1 MQSFTRWYTE
11 QSEFLDERPD
21 LATDWKWLILVSALA
36 YGIAVVLRLAE
47 APAWD
52 LPIFQVN
59 GERIMATHDTYSW
72 LAGAKGI
79 NQYSVFGLSA
89 LLRGLSALTGA
100 PYWKIAFWAPAY
112 LAGFTA
118 IVCTFWGWLVGGRR
132 PAIVAGV
139 LGAISPGFFFRSR
152 LGYFDTD
159 VFTLLMPLTIGLF
172 LAFLLAPC
180 CARAWRPSAA
190 ERDKAP
196 ELPNFLPWAALCF
209 GLFTR
214 VAHFAHDDV
223 QLVGVALFWI
233 ATLVGMATALPG
245 RRVAI
250 LALLVVYGMAA
261 YGGTRHYSMGMIQ
274 DPTKLDLMS
283 LALSAG
289 LAFVLHKRPQPLR
302 ALLNN
307 PALWLALFAALLF
320 LGDLLAPIGP
330 VSAKI
335 LGYFKPALDSV
346 GGGAG
351 GAAGPQYPGITQ
363 SIREAKNV
371 ADWTMFFSGVSA
383 GTVAGLLGLLG
394 FFLALVF
401 RPALAL
407 MLPLAVLGFLSLK
420 MGVRFAMFGGPAFA
434 LGLGMVVHWSLKL
447 VFHRTGVNPR
457 ALTLAQILTAGV
469 CLISYASIYKDFK
482 PTPVLGAP
490 HAEAL
495 QKLKAIAPK
504 GAEVWTW
511 WDFGYATQYYAERMT
526 PTDGGKHAGRDIYPT
541 ALALTTPSFRQAAQV
556 ITLSASLNHDPASRW
571 DTLPASDVKT
581 ALESMAQVDQPQQPT
596 PPQYFVACWENVGL
610 LHWISYYGSWDLV
623 TGKGRNAKVQT
634 LNDAFNVDA
643 ARGLLVLRSSGPIPI
658 SSVDYLS
665 TQGTKRARFGFN
677 PGAPHLVI
685 NDGTKQAVLMDDM
698 AYDSMAV
705 QLLVGE
711 ASRPEQARYF
721 KLVYDGFPYV
731 RIYQILPPANQA
743 QGQEEAFK
751 Q

>member
-11 QSEFLDERPD
+11 QSEFLDERPN
-21 LATDWKWLILVSALA
+21 LSTDWKWLVLVSVLS
-36 YGIAVVLRLAE
+36 YCIAVVLRLAE
-47 APAWD
+47 APSWA
-52 LPIFQVN
+52 LPLFQVN
-59 GERIMATHDTYSW
+59 GETIMATHDTYSW
-72 LAGAKGI
+72 LAGAKGV
-79 NQYSVFGLSA
+79 NQYTDFGMSA
-89 LLRGLSALTGA
+89 LLRGLFAATGA
-100 PYWKIAFWAPAY
+100 PFWKIAFWTPAF
-112 LAGFTA
+112 LAGLTA
-118 IVCTFWGWLVGGRR
+118 IISTLWGWIVGGRR
-132 PAIVAGV
+132 TAIVAGM

-159 VFTLLMPLTIGLF
+159 VFTLLMPLTIGFF

-180 CARAWRPSAA
+180 CSRAWRPSTA
-190 ERDKAP
+190 ERDETP
-196 ELPNFLPWAALCF
+196 ELPSFLPWAALCF

-223 QLVGVALFWI
+223 QLIGVALFWI
-233 ATLVGMATALPG
+233 SLVVGMATALPG
-245 RRVAI
+245 RRVSV
-250 LALLVVYGMAA
+250 LALLVVYGLAA
-261 YGGTRHYSMGMIQ
+261 YGGARHFALSMVLS
-274 DPTKLDLMS
+274 PTMLDIAC
-283 LALSAG
+283 LALAVV
-289 LAFVLHKRPQPLR
+289 LAILLRMRPQRLLV
-302 ALLNN
+302 ALNH
-307 PALWLALFAALLF
+307 PALWLVFLVALVF
-320 LGDLLAPIGP
+320 LGGLLAPIGP
-330 VSAKI
+330 IGAKI

-346 GGGAG
+346 GSGAG
-351 GAAGPQYPGITQ
+351 GVAGPQYPGITQ

-371 ADWTMFFSGVSA
+371 TDWTMFFSGISTGTIAGVL
-383 GTVAGLLGLLG
+383 GTVG
-394 FFLALVF
+394 FFVALAF

-434 LGLGMVVHWSLKL
+434 LGLGIAVHWTLKL
-447 VFHRTGVNPR
+447 VFSRTGVNPR
-457 ALTLAQILTAGV
+457 ALTLAQILTAGI
-469 CLISYASIYKDFK
+469 CLITYANLYQTIK

-495 QKLKAIAPK
+495 MKLKAIAPK

-526 PTDGGKHAGRDIYPT
+526 PIDGGKHAGRDIYPT

-571 DTLPASDVKT
+571 DTLPAADVKT
-581 ALESMAQVDQPQQPT
+581 ALESMAFVDQPQQPT

-610 LHWISYYGSWDLV
+610 LHWISYYGSWDLA
-623 TGKGRNAKVQT
+623 TGTGHNAKVQT
-634 LNDAFNVDA
+634 VNDAFNVDP
-643 ARGLLVLRSSGPIPI
+643 ARGLLVQRSSVPIPL
-658 SSVDYLS
+658 SSVDFLS
-665 TQGTKRARFGFN
+665 TQGVKRARFSFN
-677 PGAPHLVI
+677 PGAPHLVV
-685 NDGTKQAVLMDDM
+685 NDATKQAILMDDM

-711 ASRPEQARYF
+711 TSRPEQARYF

-731 RIYQILPPANQA
+731 RIYQILPPASQA